1 LPFDYSALGLRVGL
15 EVHRQLDTSHKLFC
29 DCPTIL
35 STKPPTLTIE
45 RRLRPTQS
53 ELGQID
59 PTVLF
64 EFRKG
69 RTIRYE
75 ADPETTDLVELDEEP
90 PHRLNEE
97 AIDIALTIT
106 ALFDARPMDEIHVMR
121 KVVIDGSNTTGFQR
135 TAIISLNGKLNV
147 DGKEI
152 PIQQITLE
160 EDSGRKTGESKNSVT
175 FRLDRLGVP
184 LIEISTGADINNPEE
199 AGKVAFEIGKML
211 RATRSV
217 KRGLGSIRQDLNVSI
232 KNGALIEIKGVQELE
247 LVAKVIELEVQ
258 RQTILLQ
265 IRDEL
270 RTRSL
275 KPTDFTDSFVD
286 LTEQLSSSQSKI
298 IQSAVKNGE
307 AVLGTRLAGFKGLLK
322 RELMPGI
329 RLGTELAKR
338 AVFWGRVGGI
348 FHSDELPG
356 YGITESEVEAIYRR
370 LECGPSD
377 SFVLVA
383 DSKENVLDGLKA
395 VVERAKEA
403 LTGVPEETRTANPDG
418 TTQYMRPRPGPARMY
433 PETDVPPVQISP
445 ERIKRIADNLPRM
458 PEEVAKEL
466 GSKYDVGPKLAS
478 ELVNSDYLGT
488 FEHIVTSTKGVSPSF
503 VATVLTGSLRNL
515 EREKIPIENVTDS
528 HLREIFNLVGE
539 DKTAKESV
547 IDIIKWVSSNP
558 NAPAR
563 DALGKLNLE
572 MLTQEQLSEII
583 SKILE
588 SNRSL
593 VNENRAKALGKMM
606 NLVMAEVR
614 GRANPK
620 LVTELLRT
628 RLEQLKG

>member
-1 LPFDYSALGLRVGL
+1 M
-15 EVHRQLDTSHKLFC
+15 FC

-59 PTVLF
+59 PAVLF
-64 EFRKG
+64 EFHKG

-106 ALFDARPMDEIHVMR
+106 ALFNARPMDEIHVMR

-135 TAIISLNGKLNV
+135 TAIISLNGRLNV

-152 PIQQITLE
+152 PIQQVTLE

-184 LIEISTGADINNPEE
+184 LIEVSTGADINHPEE
-199 AGKVAFEIGKML
+199 ASRVAFAIGKLL
-211 RATRSV
+211 RATKSV

-270 RTRSL
+270 RTRNL
-275 KPTDFTDSFVD
+275 KLADFPDNFVD

-298 IQSAVKNGE
+298 VQSALKNGGL
-307 AVLGTRLAGFKGLLK
+307 VLGTRLSGFKGLLK
-322 RELMPGI
+322 RELIPGV

-356 YGITESEVEAIYRR
+356 YGITESEVDGIYRR
-370 LECGPSD
+370 LECGSSD
-377 SFVLVA
+377 AFFLIA
-383 DSKENVLDGLKA
+383 DSRENVLDGLKA
-395 VVERAKEA
+395 VVERANEA
-403 LTGVPEETRTANPDG
+403 LLGVPEETRTANPDG

-458 PEEVAKEL
+458 PEELAKEL
-466 GSKYDVGPKLAS
+466 RSKYEIGPKLAGQ
-478 ELVNSDYLGT
+478 LVNSDYLGT
-488 FEHIVTSTKGVSPSF
+488 FEQIVTGAKGVAPSF
-503 VATVLTGSLRNL
+503 VATVLTESLRSL
-515 EREKIPIENVTDS
+515 ARERVLIENVKDS
-528 HLREIFNLVGE
+528 HLKEVFDLVAEG
-539 DKTAKESV
+539 KTAKESV
-547 IDIIKWVSSNP
+547 LEILKWLSSNP
-558 NAPAR
+558 DASAE
-563 DALGKLNLE
+563 DALRALKLG
-572 MLTQEQLSEII
+572 MLTSEELGAII
-583 SKILE
+583 SKALE

-593 VNENRAKALGKMM
+593 LNENGTKALGKMM
-606 NLVMAEVR
+606 NLVMGEVR
-614 GRANPK
+614 GRADPK
-620 LVTELLRT
+620 LVTELLRA
-628 RLEQLKG
+628 RLEQFKR

>member
-1 LPFDYSALGLRVGL
+1 MN
-15 EVHRQLDTSHKLFC
+15 
-29 DCPTIL
+29 
-35 STKPPTLTIE
+35 IE

-59 PTVLF
+59 PAVLF
-64 EFRKG
+64 EFHKG

-106 ALFDARPMDEIHVMR
+106 ALFNARPMDEIHVMR

-135 TAIISLNGKLNV
+135 TAIISLDGRLKV
-147 DGKEI
+147 DGKDI

-160 EDSGRKTGESKNSVT
+160 EDSGRKTEEGKNSVT

-199 AGKVAFEIGKML
+199 ANKVAFAIGKML

-258 RQTILLQ
+258 RQTVLLQ

-270 RTRSL
+270 RARNLEATA
-275 KPTDFTDSFVD
+275 FTDNFAD
-286 LTEQLSSSQSKI
+286 LTKQLSSSQSKV
-298 IQSAVKNGE
+298 IQSALKSGGL
-307 AVLGTRLAGFKGLLK
+307 VLGTRLSGFKGLLK
-322 RELMPGI
+322 RELMPGV

-356 YGITESEVEAIYRR
+356 YGITESEVDAIYER
-370 LECGPSD
+370 LECGAAD
-377 SFVLVA
+377 AFVLIA
-383 DSKENVLDGLKA
+383 DSKENAFDGLVA

-403 LTGVPEETRTANPDG
+403 LESVPEETRTANPDG
-418 TTQYMRPRPGPARMY
+418 TTTYMRPRPGAARMY
-433 PETDVPPVQISP
+433 PETDVPPVQISTK
-445 ERIKRIADNLPRM
+445 RIKRIAENLPRM
-458 PEEVAKEL
+458 PEELAKEL
-466 GSKYDVGPKLAS
+466 GSKYEIGQKLAS
-478 ELVNSDYLGT
+478 QLVNSDYLST
-488 FEHIVTSTKGVSPSF
+488 FEEIVTSARGVSPSF
-503 VATVLTGSLRNL
+503 VATVLTESLRSL
-515 EREKIPIENVTDS
+515 ARERMQVENVKDS
-528 HLREIFNLVGE
+528 HLKEVFELVAVG
-539 DKTAKESV
+539 KTAKESV
-547 IDIIKWVSSNP
+547 LEILRWLSSNP
-558 NAPAR
+558 EAGAE
-563 DALGKLNLE
+563 DALRSLKLG
-572 MLTQEQLSEII
+572 MLTSEELGGII
-583 SKILE
+583 SKALE

-593 VNENRAKALGKMM
+593 VDENGTKALGKMM
-606 NLVMAEVR
+606 NLVMGEVR
-614 GRANPK
+614 GRADPK

-628 RLEQLKG
+628 RLEQSKG

>member
-1 LPFDYSALGLRVGL
+1 
-15 EVHRQLDTSHKLFC
+15 
-29 DCPTIL
+29 
-35 STKPPTLTIE
+35 
-45 RRLRPTQS
+45 
-53 ELGQID
+53 
-59 PTVLF
+59 
-64 EFRKG
+64 
-69 RTIRYE
+69 
-75 ADPETTDLVELDEEP
+75 LDEEP

-106 ALFDARPMDEIHVMR
+106 ALFNARPMDEIHVMR

-135 TAIISLNGKLNV
+135 TAIISLNGSLQV

-184 LIEISTGADINNPEE
+184 LIEISTGADINSPEE
-199 AGKVAFEIGKML
+199 ASKVAFEIGKML

-217 KRGLGSIRQDLNVSI
+217 KRGLGSIRQDLNVSV
-232 KNGALIEIKGVQELE
+232 KHGALIEIKGVQELE

-298 IQSAVKNGE
+298 IQSAVKNGG
-307 AVLGTRLAGFKGLLK
+307 AVFGTRLAGFKGLLK

-356 YGITESEVEAIYRR
+356 YGITESEVEAIHRR

-377 SFVLVA
+377 AFVLVA

-403 LTGVPEETRTANPDG
+403 LAGVPEETRTANPDG

-445 ERIKRIADNLPRM
+445 ERTKRIANNLPRM

-466 GSKYDVGPKLAS
+466 GSKYDVGPKLAG

-588 SNRSL
+588 SNRSF
-593 VNENRAKALGKMM
+593 VNENGAKALGKMM

-628 RLEQLKG
+628 RLEQFKG

>member
-1 LPFDYSALGLRVGL
+1 
-15 EVHRQLDTSHKLFC
+15 
-29 DCPTIL
+29 
-35 STKPPTLTIE
+35 
-45 RRLRPTQS
+45 
-53 ELGQID
+53 
-59 PTVLF
+59 VLF
-64 EFRKG
+64 EFHKG
-69 RTIRYE
+69 RTIKYE

-106 ALFDARPMDEIHVMR
+106 ALFNARPMDEIHVMR

-135 TAIISLNGKLNV
+135 TAIVSVNGRLQV

-152 PIQQITLE
+152 PIQQVTLE

-184 LIEISTGADINNPEE
+184 LIEISTGADINDPEE
-199 AGKVAFEIGKML
+199 ASRVAFAIGKLL

-258 RQTILLQ
+258 RQTILIQ

-270 RTRSL
+270 RTRNF
-275 KPTDFTDSFVD
+275 KPADFTDNFVD
-286 LTEQLSSSQSKI
+286 LTEQLSSSQSKV
-298 IQSAVKNGE
+298 IQSALKNGGI
-307 AVLGTRLAGFKGLLK
+307 VLATCLAGFKGLLK
-322 RELMPGI
+322 QELMPGV

-356 YGITESEVEAIYRR
+356 YGITESEVDAICKR
-370 LECGPSD
+370 LECRPAD
-377 SFVLVA
+377 AFVLIA
-383 DSKENVLDGLKA
+383 DSSENALDGLKA
-395 VVERAKEA
+395 VVERAREA
-403 LTGVPEETRTANPDG
+403 LAGVPEETRTANPDG
-418 TTQYMRPRPGPARMY
+418 STHYMRPRPGAARMY

-458 PEEVAKEL
+458 PEQVAKEI
-466 GSKYDVGPKLAS
+466 GSRYDVGPKLAG

-488 FEHIVTSTKGVSPSF
+488 FEHIVTNTTGVSPSF

-515 EREKIPIENVTDS
+515 EREKIPIENVTDA
-528 HLREIFNLVGE
+528 HLKEIFNLVAE
-539 DKTAKESV
+539 HKTVKESV
-547 IDIIKWVSSNP
+547 VDIIKWISLNP
-558 NAPAR
+558 NSPAR
-563 DALGKLNLE
+563 DALGELNLE
-572 MLTQEQLSEII
+572 MLTKEQLDEII

-588 SNRSL
+588 SNRSF
-593 VNENRAKALGKMM
+593 VKENGGKALGKMM
-606 NLVMAEVR
+606 NLVMGEVR
-614 GRANPK
+614 GRADPK

-628 RLEQLKG
+628 RLEQFKE

>member
-59 PTVLF
+59 PAVLF
-64 EFRKG
+64 EFHKG

-106 ALFDARPMDEIHVMR
+106 ALFNARPMDEIHVMR

-488 FEHIVTSTKGVSPSF
+488 FEQIVTSTKGVSPSF

-588 SNRSL
+588 SNRSF

>member
-1 LPFDYSALGLRVGL
+1 M
-15 EVHRQLDTSHKLFC
+15 
-29 DCPTIL
+29 
-35 STKPPTLTIE
+35 
-45 RRLRPTQS
+45 
-53 ELGQID
+53 
-59 PTVLF
+59 
-64 EFRKG
+64 
-69 RTIRYE
+69 
-75 ADPETTDLVELDEEP
+75 DEEP

-97 AIDIALTIT
+97 AIDIALTIS
-106 ALFDARPMDEIHVMR
+106 ALFNAHPMDEIHVMR

-135 TAIISLNGKLNV
+135 TAIVALNGRLKV

-199 AGKVAFEIGKML
+199 ASKVAFEIGKML

-217 KRGLGSIRQDLNVSI
+217 KRGLGSIRQDLNISI

-275 KPTDFTDSFVD
+275 KPTDFTDSSVD
-286 LTEQLSSSQSKI
+286 LTEQLSLSQSKI

-322 RELMPGI
+322 REVMPGI

-356 YGITESEVEAIYRR
+356 YGITESEVETIYRR

-377 SFVLVA
+377 AFVLVA
-383 DSKENVLDGLKA
+383 DSKENVLDGLRA
-395 VVERAKEA
+395 VLERAKEA
-403 LTGVPEETRTANPDG
+403 LAGVPEETRTANPDG

-466 GSKYDVGPKLAS
+466 GSKYDVGPKLAG

-588 SNRSL
+588 SNRSF

-628 RLEQLKG
+628 RLEQFKG

>member
-1 LPFDYSALGLRVGL
+1 M
-15 EVHRQLDTSHKLFC
+15 FC

-35 STKPPTLTIE
+35 STEPPTLIVE

-59 PTVLF
+59 PAVLF
-64 EFRKG
+64 EFHKG
-69 RTIRYE
+69 RTIKYE
-75 ADPETTDLVELDEEP
+75 ADQETTDLVELDEEP

-106 ALFDARPMDEIHVMR
+106 ALFNARPMDEIHVMR

-135 TAIISLNGKLNV
+135 TAIVALNGRLKI

-184 LIEISTGADINNPEE
+184 LVEISTGADINHPEE
-199 AGKVAFEIGKML
+199 ASRVAFAIGKLL
-211 RATRSV
+211 RATKSV

-247 LVAKVIELEVQ
+247 LVAKVIEFEVQ
-258 RQTILLQ
+258 RQTILIQ

-270 RTRSL
+270 RTRNL
-275 KPTDFTDSFVD
+275 KPADITDNFVD
-286 LTEQLSSSQSKI
+286 LTEQLLSSQSKV
-298 IQSAVKNGE
+298 IQSAVKNGGL
-307 AVLGTRLAGFKGLLK
+307 VLGTCLSGFKGLLK
-322 RELMPGI
+322 REIMPGV

-356 YGITESEVEAIYRR
+356 YGITESEVDAVYKR
-370 LECGPSD
+370 LECRPGD
-377 SFVLVA
+377 AFVLIA
-383 DSKENVLDGLKA
+383 DSKENVVDGLKA
-395 VVERAKEA
+395 VVERAREA
-403 LTGVPEETRTANPDG
+403 LAGVPEETRTANPDG
-418 TTQYMRPRPGPARMY
+418 TTQYMRPRPGAARMY

-445 ERIKRIADNLPRM
+445 ERVKRIADNLPRM
-458 PEEVAKEL
+458 PEELAKEL
-466 GSKYDVGPKLAS
+466 GSKYDIGPKLAG

-558 NAPAR
+558 NAHAR

-588 SNRSL
+588 SNRSF

-628 RLEQLKG
+628 RLEQSKG

>member
-1 LPFDYSALGLRVGL
+1 
-15 EVHRQLDTSHKLFC
+15 
-29 DCPTIL
+29 
-35 STKPPTLTIE
+35 
-45 RRLRPTQS
+45 
-53 ELGQID
+53 
-59 PTVLF
+59 
-64 EFRKG
+64 
-69 RTIRYE
+69 
-75 ADPETTDLVELDEEP
+75 LDEEP

-106 ALFDARPMDEIHVMR
+106 ALFNARPMDEIHVMR

-135 TAIISLNGKLNV
+135 TAIISLNGKLKV

-184 LIEISTGADINNPEE
+184 LIEISTGADINNPGE
-199 AGKVAFEIGKML
+199 ASKVAFEIGKML

-298 IQSAVKNGE
+298 IQSAVKNGG

-322 RELMPGI
+322 RELLPGI

-356 YGITESEVEAIYRR
+356 YGITESEVEAVYRR
-370 LECGPSD
+370 LECDLSD
-377 SFVLVA
+377 AFVLVA

-403 LTGVPEETRTANPDG
+403 LAGVPEETRTANPDG

-433 PETDVPPVQISP
+433 PETDVPPVQVSP

-466 GSKYDVGPKLAS
+466 GSKYDVGPKLAG

-539 DKTAKESV
+539 DRTAKESV

-572 MLTQEQLSEII
+572 MLTQEQLSAII

-588 SNRSL
+588 SNRSF
-593 VNENRAKALGKMM
+593 VNENGAKALGKMM
-606 NLVMAEVR
+606 NLVMSEVR

-628 RLEQLKG
+628 RLEQFKR

>member
-1 LPFDYSALGLRVGL
+1 
-15 EVHRQLDTSHKLFC
+15 LFC

-35 STKPPTLTIE
+35 STEPPTLIVE

-59 PTVLF
+59 PAVLF
-64 EFRKG
+64 EFHKG
-69 RTIRYE
+69 RTIKYE

-106 ALFDARPMDEIHVMR
+106 ALFNARPMDEIHVMR

-147 DGKEI
+147 DGKQI

-184 LIEISTGADINNPEE
+184 LIEISTGADINHPEE
-199 AGKVAFEIGKML
+199 ASRVAFAIGKLL
-211 RATRSV
+211 RATKSV

-270 RTRSL
+270 RTRNL
-275 KPTDFTDSFVD
+275 KPANITDNLVD
-286 LTEQLSSSQSKI
+286 LTEQLSSSQSKV
-298 IQSAVKNGE
+298 IQSAMKNGGL
-307 AVLGTRLAGFKGLLK
+307 VLGTRLSGFKGLLK
-322 RELMPGI
+322 LELMPGV

-356 YGITESEVEAIYRR
+356 YGITESEVDAIYKR
-370 LECGPSD
+370 LECGPAD
-377 SFVLVA
+377 AFVLIA
-383 DSKENVLDGLKA
+383 DSKENAVDGLKA
-395 VVERAKEA
+395 VAERAREA
-403 LTGVPEETRTANPDG
+403 LAGVPEETRTANPDG
-418 TTQYMRPRPGPARMY
+418 TTQYMRPRPGAARMY

-458 PEEVAKEL
+458 PEELAKEL
-466 GSKYDVGPKLAS
+466 GSKYEIGPKLAS
-478 ELVNSDYLGT
+478 QLVNSDYLGT
-488 FEHIVTSTKGVSPSF
+488 FEEIVTSAKGVSPSY
-503 VATVLTGSLRNL
+503 VATVLTESLRSL
-515 EREKIPIENVTDS
+515 ARDQVQVENVKDS
-528 HLREIFNLVGE
+528 HLKEVFELVAAG
-539 DKTAKESV
+539 KTAKESV
-547 IDIIKWVSSNP
+547 LEILKWLSSN
-558 NAPAR
+558 R
-563 DALGKLNLE
+563 DARAEDALVALKLS
-572 MLTQEQLSEII
+572 MLTSEELGGII
-583 SKILE
+583 SKALE
-588 SNRSL
+588 SNRPL
-593 VNENRAKALGKMM
+593 LNENGTKALGKMM
-606 NLVMAEVR
+606 NLVMGEVR
-614 GRANPK
+614 GRADPK

-628 RLEQLKG
+628 RLEQFKG

>member
-1 LPFDYSALGLRVGL
+1 
-15 EVHRQLDTSHKLFC
+15 
-29 DCPTIL
+29 
-35 STKPPTLTIE
+35 
-45 RRLRPTQS
+45 
-53 ELGQID
+53 
-59 PTVLF
+59 VLF
-64 EFRKG
+64 EFHKG

-106 ALFDARPMDEIHVMR
+106 ALFNASPMDEIHVMR

-135 TAIISLNGKLNV
+135 TAIISLDGRLKV

-160 EDSGRKTGESKNSVT
+160 EDSGRKTGEGKNSVT

-184 LIEISTGADINNPEE
+184 LIEISTGADINHPEE
-199 AGKVAFEIGKML
+199 AGKVAFAIGKML
-211 RATRSV
+211 RASKRV

-247 LVAKVIELEVQ
+247 LVAKVIELEVT

-270 RTRSL
+270 RTRNL
-275 KPTDFTDSFVD
+275 KPADFSDNFVD
-286 LTEQLSSSQSKI
+286 LTEQLSSSQSNV
-298 IQSAVKNGE
+298 IQSALKNGGF
-307 AVLGTRLAGFKGLLK
+307 VLGTRLPGFKGLLK
-322 RELMPGI
+322 QELMPGV

-356 YGITESEVEAIYRR
+356 HGISESEVEAIYRR

-377 SFVLVA
+377 AFVLIA

-395 VVERAKEA
+395 VLERAKEA
-403 LTGVPEETRTANPDG
+403 LAGVPEETRTANPDG

-433 PETDVPPVQISP
+433 PETDVPPVQIGP
-445 ERIKRIADNLPRM
+445 ERIMRIAENLPRM

-466 GSKYDVGPKLAS
+466 GSKYDVGPKLAG

-515 EREKIPIENVTDS
+515 EREKVPIENVTDS

-539 DKTAKESV
+539 QKTAKESV

-572 MLTQEQLSEII
+572 MLTEEQLSEII
-583 SKILE
+583 SRILE
-588 SNRSL
+588 SNRSF
-593 VNENRAKALGKMM
+593 VKENGAKAVGKMM
-606 NLVMAEVR
+606 NLVMGEVR
-614 GRANPK
+614 GRADPK

-628 RLEQLKG
+628 RLEQIQRVTSVDSRRS

>member
-1 LPFDYSALGLRVGL
+1 
-15 EVHRQLDTSHKLFC
+15 
-29 DCPTIL
+29 
-35 STKPPTLTIE
+35 
-45 RRLRPTQS
+45 
-53 ELGQID
+53 
-59 PTVLF
+59 
-64 EFRKG
+64 
-69 RTIRYE
+69 
-75 ADPETTDLVELDEEP
+75 
-90 PHRLNEE
+90 
-97 AIDIALTIT
+97 
-106 ALFDARPMDEIHVMR
+106 MR

-135 TAIISLNGKLNV
+135 TAIISVDGRLKV

-184 LIEISTGADINNPEE
+184 LIEISTGADINDPQG
-199 AGKVAFEIGKML
+199 AGRVAFAIGKML

-356 YGITESEVEAIYRR
+356 YGIIESEVEAIYRR

-377 SFVLVA
+377 AFVLVA
-383 DSKENVLDGLKA
+383 DSKENVLDGLRA

-403 LTGVPEETRTANPDG
+403 LAGVPEETRTANPDG

-515 EREKIPIENVTDS
+515 ERENVPIENVTDS

-539 DKTAKESV
+539 QKTAKESV

-572 MLTQEQLSEII
+572 MLTEEQLSEII
-583 SKILE
+583 SRILE
-588 SNRSL
+588 SSRSF
-593 VNENRAKALGKMM
+593 VKENGAKALGKMM
-606 NLVMAEVR
+606 NLVMGEVR
-614 GRANPK
+614 GRADPK

-628 RLEQLKG
+628 RLEQFKG

>member
-1 LPFDYSALGLRVGL
+1 
-15 EVHRQLDTSHKLFC
+15 LFC

-59 PTVLF
+59 PAVLF
-64 EFRKG
+64 EFHKG

-75 ADPETTDLVELDEEP
+75 ADPETTDLVEVDEEP

-97 AIDIALTIT
+97 AIDIALTIS
-106 ALFDARPMDEIHVMR
+106 ALFNARPMDEIHVMR

-135 TAIISLNGKLNV
+135 TAIISLNGRLNV

-152 PIQQITLE
+152 PIQQVTLE

-184 LIEISTGADINNPEE
+184 LIEVSTGADINHPEE
-199 AGKVAFEIGKML
+199 ASRVAFAIGKLL
-211 RATRSV
+211 RATKSV

-270 RTRSL
+270 RTRNL
-275 KPTDFTDSFVD
+275 KLADFPDNFVD

-298 IQSAVKNGE
+298 VQSALKNGGL
-307 AVLGTRLAGFKGLLK
+307 VLGTRLSGFKGLLK
-322 RELMPGI
+322 RELIPGV

-356 YGITESEVEAIYRR
+356 YGITESEVDGIYRR
-370 LECGPSD
+370 LECGSSD
-377 SFVLVA
+377 AFFLIA
-383 DSKENVLDGLKA
+383 DSRENVLDGLKA
-395 VVERAKEA
+395 VVERANEA
-403 LTGVPEETRTANPDG
+403 LLGVPEETRTANPDG

-458 PEEVAKEL
+458 PEELAKEL
-466 GSKYDVGPKLAS
+466 RSKYEIGPKLAGQ
-478 ELVNSDYLGT
+478 LVNSDYLGT
-488 FEHIVTSTKGVSPSF
+488 FEQIVTGAKGVAPSF
-503 VATVLTGSLRNL
+503 VATVLTESLRSL
-515 EREKIPIENVTDS
+515 ARERVLIENVKDS
-528 HLREIFNLVGE
+528 HLKEVFDLVAEG
-539 DKTAKESV
+539 KTAKESV
-547 IDIIKWVSSNP
+547 LEILKWLSSNP
-558 NAPAR
+558 DASAE
-563 DALGKLNLE
+563 DALRALKLG
-572 MLTQEQLSEII
+572 MLTSEELGAII
-583 SKILE
+583 SKALE

-593 VNENRAKALGKMM
+593 LNENGTKALGKMM
-606 NLVMAEVR
+606 NLVMGEVR
-614 GRANPK
+614 GRADPK
-620 LVTELLRT
+620 LVTELLRA
-628 RLEQLKG
+628 RLEQFKR

>member
-1 LPFDYSALGLRVGL
+1 M
-15 EVHRQLDTSHKLFC
+15 
-29 DCPTIL
+29 
-35 STKPPTLTIE
+35 
-45 RRLRPTQS
+45 
-53 ELGQID
+53 
-59 PTVLF
+59 LF
-64 EFRKG
+64 EFHKG
-69 RTIRYE
+69 RTIKYE

-106 ALFDARPMDEIHVMR
+106 ALFNARPMDEIHVMR

-160 EDSGRKTGESKNSVT
+160 EDSGRKTGENKNSVT

-199 AGKVAFEIGKML
+199 ASKVAFEIGKML

-298 IQSAVKNGE
+298 IQSAVKNGG

-356 YGITESEVEAIYRR
+356 YGITESEVETIYRR

-377 SFVLVA
+377 AFVLVA

-395 VVERAKEA
+395 VVERTKEA
-403 LTGVPEETRTANPDG
+403 LAGVPEETRTANPDG

-466 GSKYDVGPKLAS
+466 GSKYDVGPKLAG
-478 ELVNSDYLGT
+478 ELANSDYLGT

-588 SNRSL
+588 SNRSF

-628 RLEQLKG
+628 RLEQFKG

>member
-1 LPFDYSALGLRVGL
+1 MPFDYSALGLRVGL

-59 PTVLF
+59 PAVLF
-64 EFRKG
+64 EFHKG

-106 ALFDARPMDEIHVMR
+106 ALFNARPMDEIHVMR

-199 AGKVAFEIGKML
+199 ASKVAFEIGKML

-588 SNRSL
+588 SNRSF